1 MNAVA
6 AAASRL
12 ERWDRRGDW
21 RRFWWALP
29 TVVLGLG
36 IWGGVVGY
44 HHFADAHLVVVSEVI
59 PETFTTG
66 AAPTIVIVDR
76 AGDIRVDAGASPSV
90 AVSVTRLGAGK
101 TTDAAMDDLTSLS
114 LHMDDRQGMVQ
125 IVTGEEPGKTTSS
138 EARSTIHVTAP
149 TGSRL
154 SIVTHE
160 GSVVVAG
167 LTGDIAATADHGDVR
182 VELGATASSR
192 CSTARVRST
201 AISHWR
207 RRPQAATRK
216 CSRYPETET
225 ATPWT
230 QPVTPSNSWTCTRP
244 METSSSS
251 GGRVYRQGRQDRQA
265 CIGDAGRRAAAA
277 ALLKEHHETPLC
289 GPWHSSCSS
298 RSWRP
303 WR

>member
-76 AGDIRVDAGASPSV
+76 AGDIRVDAGASASV

-167 LTGDIAATADHGDVR
+167 LAGDIAATADHGDVR
-182 VELGATASSR
+182 VELGE
-192 CSTARVRST
+192 T
-201 AISHWR
+201 AIFSLFDGAGSLHSDF
-207 RRPQAATRK
+207 PL
-216 CSRYPETET
+216 
-225 ATPWT
+225 ATP
-230 QPVTPSNSWTCTRP
+230 PAGSDPEVFAVT
-244 METSSSS
+244 
-251 GGRVYRQGRQDRQA
+251 
-265 CIGDAGRRAAAA
+265 GDGNGNALDSTGHSIQQLDLHAPNGNVVIQRR
-277 ALLKEHHETPLC
+277 
-289 GPWHSSCSS
+289 
-298 RSWRP
+298 
-303 WR
+303 

>member
-1 MNAVA
+1 MNAVT

-76 AGDIRVDAGASPSV
+76 AGDMRVDAGASASV

-138 EARSTIHVTAP
+138 EARSTMHVTAP

-160 GSVVVAG
+160 GSVVERGSPATSPRPPTMETCVSNS
-167 LTGDIAATADHGDVR
+167 GDGRLAV
-182 VELGATASSR
+182 
-192 CSTARVRST
+192 
-201 AISHWR
+201 R
-207 RRPQAATRK
+207 RRGFAPQRF
-216 CSRYPETET
+216 PM
-225 ATPWT
+225 ATP
-230 QPVTPSNSWTCTRP
+230 P
-244 METSSSS
+244 
-251 GGRVYRQGRQDRQA
+251 
-265 CIGDAGRRAAAA
+265 AGSDP
-277 ALLKEHHETPLC
+277 E
-289 GPWHSSCSS
+289 GS
-298 RSWRP
+298 R
-303 WR
+303 